1 MSPFESAWLLL
12 KRQTEL
18 GEHHPDLPSSQGP
31 VVAFRGMTFRIDPE
45 EEKALRERY
54 PQMSIGERYDI
65 LRRNAYNRGM
75 HRLRQEGYTAPD
87 KPGAQIGSGRYQEA
101 GPHDPYIF
109 NPDIP
114 VNVSTTPSADFARS
128 YALGLRGHKD
138 KQGAPAFF
146 GVRAGAMQNLLD
158 MNDPRRASGP
168 LINPET
174 GRAFPILTAQH
185 RFLEGTLDPSAMT
198 TIPAKDALIYD
209 RGYID
214 DYPTARP
221 SPYATHGSAKIYS
234 DAYDAYID
242 SVLGEAKTGAEK
254 YDRSRKEGY
263 DDARIEAQ
271 VVGTEAQEDWMN
283 QQFEQWKAQQQ
294 QQQMLQ
300 QQKEQQQQM
309 FAQQQAAIPQQQ
321 LQFDFAQ

>member
-45 EEKALRERY
+45 EEKALREKY

-65 LRRNAYNRGM
+65 LRRNAYNKGM

-87 KPGAQIGSGRYQEA
+87 TPGAQIGSGRYQEDEA
-101 GPHDPYIF
+101 GKPYIF

-128 YALGLRGHKD
+128 YAEGMRGHKD

-158 MNDPRRASGP
+158 MNDPRRGSGP

-174 GRAFPILTAQH
+174 GRPFPTLTAQH

-198 TIPAKDALIYD
+198 TIPVKHATIYD
-209 RGYID
+209 KGYQY
-214 DYPTARP
+214 DYPKNKP
-221 SPYATHGSAKIYS
+221 SPYATHGSAKIYE
-234 DAYDAYID
+234 DAYDAHLD
-242 SVLGEAKTGAEK
+242 SALGGTTSGMGED
-254 YDRSRKEGY
+254 YDN
-263 DDARIEAQ
+263 ARIEAQ

>member
-31 VVAFRGMTFRIDPE
+31 VVAFRGQTFPLKPE
-45 EEKALRERY
+45 DVQAMREKY
-54 PQMSIGERYDI
+54 PQMSIEERYNI
-65 LRRNAYNRGM
+65 LRRNAYNKGM

-87 KPGAQIGSGRYQEA
+87 RPGAQVGSGRFQENEA
-101 GPHDPYIF
+101 GEDYIF

-114 VNVSTTPSADFARS
+114 VNVSTTPSADFART
-128 YALGLRGHKD
+128 YAEGLRGHKD

-146 GVRAGAMQNLLD
+146 GIRAGAMENLLD
-158 MNDPRRASGP
+158 MNDPRRSRGP
-168 LINPET
+168 LIDPET
-174 GRAFPILTAQH
+174 GRAAPYTTAQH
-185 RFLEGTLDPSAMT
+185 RFIAGTLDPSAMT
-198 TIPAKDALIYD
+198 TIPLQDALVYD
-209 RGYID
+209 KGYQ
-214 DYPTARP
+214 YANPKNKP
-221 SPYATHGSAKIYS
+221 SPYATHGSAKIYE
-234 DAYDAYID
+234 DAYDAHID
-242 SVLGEAKTGAEK
+242 SALGETTSAMDK
-254 YDRSRKEGY
+254 YNRNQGEDY
-263 DDARIEAQ
+263 DNARMEAT

-300 QQKEQQQQM
+300 QQQQQQQQM

-321 LQFDFAQ
+321 LQFGPTQ